1 MSFGIEI
8 LSPSGRGVLLDGDEG
23 FASPVSR
30 GYATVTTTRV
40 LNSSDPTYSYV
51 YCNLSVPLTGYDPN
65 VHALA
70 YSVSAE
76 DAETLNVSHVYF
88 NYARGAFSLS
98 VTGQSLNLSYRN
110 PPSGNATIYDPY
122 YWPFTV
128 RFRVY
133 YELVIK

>member
-23 FASPVSR
+23 FAAPVSR
-30 GYATVTTTRV
+30 GYATVTTERV
-40 LNSSDPTYSYV
+40 YSSDPTYSYV
-51 YCNLSVPLTGYDPN
+51 YCNLVVPLTGYDPN

-98 VTGQSLNLSYRN
+98 ITGQSLNLSYRN

-122 YWPFTV
+122 YWPYTV

-133 YELVIK
+133 YELVLK

>member
-1 MSFGIEI
+1 MSFGIVI
-8 LSPSGRGVLLDGDEG
+8 PSTSGRGVLLEGDEG
-23 FASPVSR
+23 FAAPVSR
-30 GYATVTTTRV
+30 GYATVTTNRV
-40 LNSSDPTYSYV
+40 YNNSDPTYSYV
-51 YCNLSVPLTGYDPN
+51 YCNLVVPLIGYDPN

-76 DAETLNVSHVYF
+76 DAETLNVNHVYF